1 MSKDT
6 ENKYRYW
13 MLTLF
18 EDSKDKDVP
27 SKLKMQRILDNLCD
41 SYVFQLEKTPS
52 TGRLHYQCVLKLKER
67 KRQGTLINDLVKGFD
82 VVELSIIQ
90 VQRMMGTWEEAVN
103 YCTKK
108 DTRNDANE
116 QPFYSSGV
124 VVPYAGADIEFL
136 NEYYNRYDWQN
147 RLFEILFE
155 VIPTKLRDPNDRD
168 IIWITDKQGNS
179 GKSKFV
185 KYCCFYNKSCT
196 KISFG
201 SAGQLRSSIIHA
213 GAKVCYFVDMPR
225 TLGTD
230 DSINSIMS
238 ALEDTL
244 NGFITSSYYGESKTL
259 LMQPPHV
266 VVFSNDDAPISK
278 MSSDRWKVY
287 HIIHK
292 DLLSFD

>member
-1 MSKDT
+1 MSKET

-18 EDSKDKDVP
+18 VDGMEGKVP
-27 SKLKMQRILDNLCD
+27 SDTRLKKVLEDLCE
-41 SYVFQLEKTPS
+41 SFVFQLEVTPT
-52 TGRLHYQCVLKLKER
+52 TGRLHFQCALKLKER
-67 KRQGTLINDLVKGFD
+67 KRQSTLLNDLVKATSITD
-82 VVELSIIQ
+82 LSAVQI
-90 VQRMMGTWEEAVN
+90 QRMMGNWEEAVI
-103 YCTKK
+103 YCSKK
-108 DTRNDANE
+108 ETRFD
-116 QPFYSSGV
+116 PDILPYYSSGV
-124 VVPYAGADIEFL
+124 VAPYAGSDIDFL
-136 NEYYNRYDWQN
+136 NNPENRYEWQDK
-147 RLFEILFE
+147 LFDIIFE
-155 VIPTKLRDPNDRD
+155 VVPTRLRDPHDRD

-185 KYCCFYNKSCT
+185 KYCCFYNKACT

-225 TLGTD
+225 TLGKD
-230 DSINSIMS
+230 DHIDSIMS

-259 LMQPPHV
+259 LMLPPHV

-287 HIIHK
+287 HLINK
-292 DLLSFD
+292 DLITFS